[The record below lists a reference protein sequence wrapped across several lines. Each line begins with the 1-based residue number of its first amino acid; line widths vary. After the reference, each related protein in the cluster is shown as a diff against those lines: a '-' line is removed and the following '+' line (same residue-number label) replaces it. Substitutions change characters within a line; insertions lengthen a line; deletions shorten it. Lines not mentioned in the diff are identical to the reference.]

1 MPTRPHEMIAAA
13 RVLAGLAN
21 EANHRAAAH
30 LAYYAAYH
38 TACDALGLDPD
49 TDYRS
54 AKHSR
59 VLEMVRKAPQ
69 SSALMRRLKHN
80 LNTLR
85 QRRVTADYRISK
97 TLTQTEAAAAVETAA
112 SIIDASRQAERQ
124 R

>member
-13 RVLAGLAN
+13 RVLAGLVD

-38 TACDALGLDPD
+38 AACEALGVDPD

-54 AKHSR
+54 ARHAK

-69 SSALMRRLKHN
+69 SSALMRRLRHN

-85 QRRVTADYRISK
+85 QRRVTADYRISR
-97 TLTQTEAAAAVETAA
+97 TLTQTEAAASVETAA
-112 SIIDASRQAERQ
+112 SIIHASRHTDP
-124 R
+124 

>member
-1 MPTRPHEMIAAA
+1 MIAAA
-13 RVLAGLAN
+13 RVLVGRAD

-38 TACDALGLDPD
+38 MACAALGLDPD

-54 AKHSR
+54 ARHSR

-97 TLTQTEAAAAVETAA
+97 TLTQTEAAALVETAA
-112 SIIDASRQAERQ
+112 SVVQASGQVERA